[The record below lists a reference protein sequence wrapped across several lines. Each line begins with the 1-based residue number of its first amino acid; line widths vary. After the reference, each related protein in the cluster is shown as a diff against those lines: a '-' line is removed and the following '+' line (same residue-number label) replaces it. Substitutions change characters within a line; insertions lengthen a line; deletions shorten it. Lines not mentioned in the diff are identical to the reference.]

1 MLCPGIIEMKILLLT
16 HYFPPIGG
24 PGSRRMLGWVNGFYA
39 DESAHDV
46 VVITPEAHER
56 DPYYEPKETYE
67 GPATIVRPT
76 IFDPARLARAS
87 DSKKAQPTQLEKATE
102 RRGLASRIRP
112 WLLLPDQR
120 RFANGPLTK
129 AAAEIVDVHAGEE
142 PVLVLTSSPYSSIH
156 LAGKSLK
163 QHFGDRVTWIAD
175 FRDDWFHPTFFPHPN
190 SAYRAYNRKLERNV
204 LRIADGLSVVSKKT
218 FDKIK
223 SRHEKKFPASFWR
236 IDSDDSKW
244 RWIPN
249 GFDPSG
255 VQEILNEPIEARAL
269 ENHVR
274 LLFSGTLWQNHSL
287 DALVAALD
295 VVAEETKTRF
305 EFTLAGRVIERVPQ
319 PKNSELVEIKLTGWK
334 PYEESL
340 SATRQADLL
349 LVHTGPE
356 SQDIKIKV
364 FDSAAVQ
371 RPMLVLGPGDSATV
385 RLVKEHVA
393 DPLIADQYD
402 QSAIES
408 ALRRYLS
415 SEEIQ
420 HHAFRGVPEE
430 YNRLLQAKR
439 MLTWANQ
446 LASAIA
452 MPSIQQEVSS

>member
-1 MLCPGIIEMKILLLT
+1 MVTMKILLLT

-24 PGSRRMLGWVNGFYA
+24 PGARRMLGWVNGFYA
-39 DESAHDV
+39 DDSAHEV

-56 DPYYEPKETYE
+56 DPYYQPKESYE
-67 GPATIVRPT
+67 GQAAVIRPT
-76 IFDPARLARAS
+76 IFDPARLARGGEDA
-87 DSKKAQPTQLEKATE
+87 KKTQPTQLEKATE

-129 AAAEIVDVHAGEE
+129 AAAEVIEEHTGEE
-142 PVLVLTSSPYSSIH
+142 PILVLTSSPYSSIH

-163 QHFGDRVTWIAD
+163 QHYGEQLIWIAD

-204 LRIADGLSVVSKKT
+204 LRIADGLSVVSRKT

-249 GFDPSG
+249 GFDPTG
-255 VQEILNEPIEARAL
+255 VQEILNEPVEASGA
-269 ENHVR
+269 EKTVR

-287 DALVAALD
+287 EALVAALD
-295 VVAEETKTRF
+295 AIAEETKTRF
-305 EFTLAGRVIERVPQ
+305 EFTLAGRVIEQVPE
-319 PKNSELVEIKLTGWK
+319 PKNPDLVEIKLTGWK

-364 FDSAAVQ
+364 FDSAAVK
-371 RPMLVLGPGDSATV
+371 RPMLVLGPEDSATV

-393 DPLIADQYD
+393 DPLIADQND
-402 QSAIES
+402 QSAIET

-420 HHAFRGVPEE
+420 QHAFDGVPEE

-439 MLTWANQ
+439 LLTWADQ
-446 LASAIA
+446 LAGSIV
-452 MPSIQQEVSS
+452 MPSIQQEVPS

>member
-1 MLCPGIIEMKILLLT
+1 MKILLLT

-24 PGSRRMLGWVNGFYA
+24 PGARRMLGWVNGFYA
-39 DESAHDV
+39 DDLAHEV
-46 VVITPEAHER
+46 VVVTPEAHER
-56 DPYYEPKETYE
+56 DPYYQPKETYE
-67 GPATIVRPT
+67 GPATVIRPT
-76 IFDPARLARAS
+76 IFDPARLARGGD
-87 DSKKAQPTQLEKATE
+87 DSKKTQPTQLEKATE

-129 AAAEIVDVHAGEE
+129 VAAEIVDLHGGEE

-163 QHFGDRVTWIAD
+163 QHFSDRVTWIAD

-218 FDKIK
+218 LDKIRG
-223 SRHEKKFPASFWR
+223 RHEKNFPASFWH
-236 IDSDDSKW
+236 IDSEESKW

-249 GFDPSG
+249 GFDPTG
-255 VQEILNEPIEARAL
+255 VQAILSEPVRVREPD
-269 ENHVR
+269 EPVR

-287 DALVAALD
+287 GALVAALNT
-295 VVAEETKTRF
+295 VAKETNTRF
-305 EFTLAGRVIERVPQ
+305 EFTLAGRVIEQVPQ
-319 PKNSELVEIKLTGWK
+319 PQNPELVEIKLAGWK

-371 RPMLVLGPGDSATV
+371 RPMLVLGPEDSATV
-385 RLVKEHVA
+385 RLVKEYVA
-393 DPLIADQYD
+393 DPLVADQYD
-402 QSAIES
+402 QSTIES
-408 ALRRYLS
+408 ALQSYLS
-415 SEEIQ
+415 SEDIKR
-420 HHAFRGVPEE
+420 HAFHHVPEE
-430 YNRLLQAKR
+430 YNRLEQAKR
-439 MLTWANQ
+439 MLIWAKR
-446 LASAIA
+446 LAGSDKE
-452 MPSIQQEVSS
+452 PSKQQELSS